1 MLITSSASLKIST
14 NKSLWLPMIAFLACL
29 NSYTQ
34 SLSYIFIAGYALLG
48 KEEAIQA
55 LVLSWF
61 FAAINPAISP
71 VLDNQALFRFL
82 IIFSAFTSIFF
93 RTSFLKFDLL
103 SIFTLSLSALIII
116 HSIFFSYHK
125 DVSILKTLSWTIVML
140 TLLKAWS
147 GLNVLEHRR
156 MQKWIVRLLLLIAL
170 LSVPTLFIQEIGFAR
185 NNYGFQGILAHPQIF
200 GPTIA
205 MLAAII
211 FGQLFEKNNKSSIFL
226 IILVLFCGWLIF
238 LSKARTA
245 GLGLFL
251 ALATSLLIFFILNL
265 FKKKLLLSIF
275 KSRSV
280 FYISIIIIIFILF
293 GSETSQ
299 LISKFITKSESDVS
313 GIYDA
318 YKLSRFILFEKIL
331 INIDKNFMTGIGFGI
346 ASDPSTMFVQRDPI
360 FNIPIS
366 ASTEKGMVFLMM
378 LEEVGIFIFIFFI
391 MWLSYIFF
399 KAFKNGLKGL
409 IFFFTIIFLNF
420 GESTFFSMG
429 GLGLLSNI
437 LLISVITEPKLQK
450 NLSMEVNLR
459 N

>member
-1 MLITSSASLKIST
+1 
-14 NKSLWLPMIAFLACL
+14 
-29 NSYTQ
+29 
-34 SLSYIFIAGYALLG
+34 
-48 KEEAIQA
+48 
-55 LVLSWF
+55 
-61 FAAINPAISP
+61 
-71 VLDNQALFRFL
+71 
-82 IIFSAFTSIFF
+82 
-93 RTSFLKFDLL
+93 
-103 SIFTLSLSALIII
+103 
-116 HSIFFSYHK
+116 
-125 DVSILKTLSWTIVML
+125 ML

-409 IFFFTIIFLNF
+409 IVFFTIIFLNF